1 MLKAL
6 PWVLFVASLIVN
18 ALFIGGAL
26 FGHGHGY
33 WKKDR
38 DGAWERVV
46 EKLDL
51 TTEQEAGLQALR
63 ADMIERGRDMR
74 EGRKEMR
81 REMLDELRQETFDE
95 ARFTAL
101 MEEGGAE
108 RRTFFLEMARQM
120 HAFMGQL
127 SEDQRE
133 RLIEMIEDRRFRRAF
148 FSGMRRDGER

>member
-1 MLKAL
+1 MLRVL
-6 PWVLFVASLIVN
+6 PWVLFAASLIVN

-26 FGHGHGY
+26 FGHGHDY
-33 WKKDR
+33 WEKGR

-51 TTEQEAGLQALR
+51 TTEQEASLKGLR
-63 ADMIERGRDMR
+63 ADLVERGRDMR

-81 REMLDELRQETFDE
+81 RAMLDELRQETFDE
-95 ARFTAL
+95 AGFTAL
-101 MEEGGAE
+101 MEEGGAV
-108 RRTFFLEMARQM
+108 RRAFFLDMARQM

-133 RLIEMIEDRRFRRAF
+133 RLIEMIENRRFRRAF
-148 FSGMRRDGER
+148 FFGGRRDGER

>member
-26 FGHGHGY
+26 FGHGHGP
-33 WKKDR
+33 WKGDR

-51 TTEQEAGLQALR
+51 TNEQEGALKALR
-63 ADMIERGRDMR
+63 ADMMERGRGMR
-74 EGRKEMR
+74 ERRSEMR
-81 REMLDELRQETFDE
+81 RAMLDELRQETFDE
-95 ARFTAL
+95 TRFTAL

-108 RRTFFLEMARQM
+108 RRAFFLEMARHM
-120 HAFMGQL
+120 HVFMGQL
-127 SEDQRE
+127 SDDQRE

-148 FSGMRRDGER
+148 FSGSRHGGER

>member
-1 MLKAL
+1 MLRVL
-6 PWVLFVASLIVN
+6 PWVLFAASLIVN

-51 TTEQEAGLQALR
+51 TTEQEAGLKALR
-63 ADMIERGRDMR
+63 ADLVERGRDMR

-81 REMLDELRQETFDE
+81 RAMLDELRQETFDE
-95 ARFTAL
+95 ARFTVL
-101 MEEGGAE
+101 MEEGGAV
-108 RRTFFLEMARQM
+108 RRAFFLDMARQM

-127 SEDQRE
+127 SEHQRE
-133 RLIEMIEDRRFRRAF
+133 RLVEMIEDRRFRRAF
-148 FSGMRRDGER
+148 FFGGRRDGER